1 TTEINLTEAPAIR
14 ANSSPHS
21 RASAPRR
28 VAWGAA
34 HRPAP
39 SCGSLA
45 TASTTVCATLLAD
58 VRDRTRIRARI
69 SGGLHRRT
77 RNRARIS
84 GGLHRR
90 TRNRARNGAAVG
102 GIVPSHGLSQL
113 GSRQLGEFRSRL
125 SSATCPA
132 CDRVERPPDSCQG

>member
-1 TTEINLTEAPAIR
+1 APAIW

-28 VAWGAA
+28 VAWGLHTGPHRRVGASL
-34 HRPAP
+34 RPAP
-39 SCGSLA
+39 PCAQRCSP
-45 TASTTVCATLLAD
+45 ASTTVCATLLAG

-69 SGGLHRRT
+69 SGG
-77 RNRARIS
+77 
-84 GGLHRR
+84 GLHRR
-90 TRNRARNGAAVG
+90 TRNRALNGAAVG